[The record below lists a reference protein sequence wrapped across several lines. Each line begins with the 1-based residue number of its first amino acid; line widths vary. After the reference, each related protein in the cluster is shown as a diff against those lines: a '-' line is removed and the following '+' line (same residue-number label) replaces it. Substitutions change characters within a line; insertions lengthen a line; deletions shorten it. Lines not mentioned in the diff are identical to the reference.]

1 MYRTI
6 QEVINMA
13 FANYMKN
20 IRLDGNESQVNMAK
34 ILDISVTALKL
45 IENGSTKFPS
55 EKVLKKIC
63 EYTNSD
69 AIEVIMSILFNEEDI
84 KERPVACNYL
94 AYMYLQGWNITESP
108 LNIPLTKNL
117 SRTFDAKIT
126 KKRENKNVI
135 IVASCDRF
143 FERLSLEELL
153 EDHNVNGYMGDV
165 ASLTLSIMEP
175 FRGLH
180 ILFDNQD
187 KKQVQFFNLFEEN
200 VFHQLNFS
208 IELKLFN
215 VTNNEVVVTKKVTK

>member
-1 MYRTI
+1 
-6 QEVINMA
+6 MA

-69 AIEVIMSILFNEEDI
+69 PIEVIMNILFTEEDI
-84 KERPVACNYL
+84 HDRYL
-94 AYMYLQGWNITESP
+94 ACVYLAHMYLEGWNITESP
-108 LNIPLTKNL
+108 LSIPLTKNL
-117 SRTFDAKIT
+117 SRTLDAKIT
-126 KKRENKNVI
+126 KKRENKNII

-143 FERLSLEELL
+143 FERLSLEEIL
-153 EDHNVNGYMGDV
+153 EDHNVNGYIGDV
-165 ASLTLSIMEP
+165 ASLTLSIMGP

-180 ILFDNQD
+180 ILFDNQN

-200 VFHQLNFS
+200 AYHQLNFS

-215 VTNNEVVVTKKVTK
+215 AIDNEVVASKKVTK